1 MAYSA
6 SHAQKDA
13 ILSLAKEGVGREGG
27 KGRFQDAVS
36 TCPPTGDAVEM
47 GEGYTEQLR
56 LQTVLKTGSAH
67 QFQRLQNTCKDKSE
81 FQT

>member
-13 ILSLAKEGVGREGG
+13 ILSLAKGGGAG
-27 KGRFQDAVS
+27 KGRSQDAVS

-67 QFQRLQNTCKDKSE
+67 QFQHLQNTCKDKSE
-81 FQT
+81 FQTQ